1 MSNIDNCD
9 SVYKIDNCGSVY
21 KNERQILENE
31 EEFIYTSINPFCE
44 TVVEQKL
51 SKEKLKRI
59 LERGMQK
66 SIPLEKVKK
75 AKEKI
80 ENIGMGSYLEVTKE
94 IECNDREV
102 RLSKKFATAILDKLI
117 ESEKFYCA
125 DFEKRGDLDGSN

>member
-75 AKEKI
+75 AKE
-80 ENIGMGSYLEVTKE
+80 E
-94 IECNDREV
+94 IDDLYRYYDNDRWSGNNDSMFRCNEV
-102 RLSKKFATAILDKLI
+102 LEILDNLI
-117 ESEKFYCA
+117 AGSEEVN
-125 DFEKRGDLDGSN
+125 D

>member
-1 MSNIDNCD
+1 MSNIDNCEP
-9 SVYKIDNCGSVY
+9 VYKIDNCESVY

-66 SIPLEKVKK
+66 SIPLAKVKQAREEIENEIKFWNGESTDPKPYTTEIRK
-75 AKEKI
+75 AKANSYKHCLEILDRLI
-80 ENIGMGSYLEVTKE
+80 ENET
-94 IECNDREV
+94 
-102 RLSKKFATAILDKLI
+102 
-117 ESEKFYCA
+117 
-125 DFEKRGDLDGSN
+125 

>member
-9 SVYKIDNCGSVY
+9 SVYKIDNCESVY

-59 LERGMQK
+59 LEKGMQK
-66 SIPLEKVKK
+66 SIPLAKVKQ
-75 AKEKI
+75 ARE
-80 ENIGMGSYLEVTKE
+80 E
-94 IECNDREV
+94 IEH
-102 RLSKKFATAILDKLI
+102 LSKYGKETYYKAIDDVLEILDRLI
-117 ESEKFYCA
+117 TESE
-125 DFEKRGDLDGSN
+125 EK

>member
-1 MSNIDNCD
+1 MSNIDNCEP
-9 SVYKIDNCGSVY
+9 VYKIDNCESVY

-75 AKEKI
+75 AKEEI
-80 ENIGMGSYLEVTKE
+80 NNLKE
-94 IECNDREV
+94 YV
-102 RLSKKFATAILDKLI
+102 AKFKDGFEIHVNKADVLTILDNLI
-117 ESEKFYCA
+117 AESE
-125 DFEKRGDLDGSN
+125 EK